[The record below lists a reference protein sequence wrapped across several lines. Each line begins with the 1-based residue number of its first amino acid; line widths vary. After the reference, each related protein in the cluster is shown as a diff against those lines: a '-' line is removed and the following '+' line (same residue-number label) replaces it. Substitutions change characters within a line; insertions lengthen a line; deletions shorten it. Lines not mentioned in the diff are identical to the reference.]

1 MRRIGTQLDLSDEER
16 AKLLDDLAYW
26 HTQVT
31 EDDLIGSRERYQK
44 AFDCVWNGADAS
56 GVALDTPGEAAWP
69 FEGASDQRLRWGETV
84 FLDHLALVSIAIS
97 SAEVEITCGG
107 SPDEQERARALKLL
121 LNGVINSLGSTGYA
135 EILAMLRYMMCDS
148 PAVAALDVQW
158 RRRTTLGVAE
168 LDADELANEYATMV
182 TNLDPGQSET
192 DAKIAFR
199 AALAGEA
206 DLEAAESVRRFLVSL
221 KGVRESDVDEVMAA
235 LDEEGECE
243 ALVVIAS
250 NEGPEVKALRYIDDF
265 CVPRVTDDFNYASPW
280 FRSEWVTASQ
290 LKERIADD
298 DWDPEWVERTLK
310 FKGYELFTE
319 TGTTVVEDVK
329 DLINLVWCYT
339 AETNERGETVRYVT
353 VLSHADGSAFGKRVV
368 RTRRGNWQTAFFRR
382 EVRTR
387 NITDARGLAE
397 ISAPSQGVA
406 KGIRDMAANNALI
419 GSLPPIKGKGA
430 RVRNV
435 LLEPFGFIPMG
446 QSDDITFMQPPAYP
460 AAAEKAEDKI
470 HKELLQYLGVSDGE
484 SDVTERRREFVT
496 WFLEQWKDFL
506 VLLLEV
512 TQDNAS
518 DEFVAKATQTA
529 DVKGVKA
536 QDVSGRF
543 AMTLKLDPTNI
554 DNEKL
559 ITKVNAVAQVLQS
572 IDREG
577 VVDTSPFV
585 RHVLTMLFPDMSGA
599 ALRSPEQLT
608 QDDIRDE
615 EQNFVKI
622 KAGLMPQMDTTERWR
637 YQARLEW
644 HQRMQQENPDAVAEM
659 SSASQDIYQRW
670 IAALEQMVTQF
681 GENAEIGKTGVRGV
695 ESK

>member
-1 MRRIGTQLDLSDEER
+1 MRRVGTQLKLSEEERTKLLADLS
-16 AKLLDDLAYW
+16 YW

-31 EDDLIGSRERYQK
+31 EDDLIGSRERYQQ
-44 AFDCVWNGADAS
+44 AFDCVWDGANAS
-56 GVALDTPGEAAWP
+56 GVALNSEKEEAWP
-69 FEGASDQRLRWGETV
+69 FEGASDQRLRWGETA
-84 FLDHLALVSIAIS
+84 FRDHLALVSIAIS
-97 SAEVEITCGG
+97 SAEIEITCGG
-107 SPDEQERARALKLL
+107 SPEEQERARALKLL
-121 LNGVINSLGSTGYA
+121 LRGLMNALGSAGYA

-158 RRRTTLGVAE
+158 RRRLTLGVAE
-168 LDADELANEYATMV
+168 LNADELADEYGMMAK
-182 TNLDPGQSET
+182 NLGESDSA
-192 DAKIAFR
+192 AKIAFR

-206 DLEAAESVRRFLVSL
+206 DLGELNKVRQFLMSA
-221 KGVRESDVDEVMAA
+221 KGVREDDVDEVLEA

-280 FRSEWVTASQ
+280 FRSEWVTESQ
-290 LKERIADD
+290 LRERIAGD
-298 DWDPEWVERTLK
+298 DWDPEWVEETLSY
-310 FKGYELFTE
+310 KGYELFTE
-319 TGTTVVEDVK
+319 RGTTAVEDVK
-329 DLINLVWCYT
+329 DLINLVWCYS

-353 VLSHADGSAFGKRVV
+353 VLSHANGSAFGKRVV

-419 GSLPPIKGKGA
+419 GSLPPVKAKGA

-435 LLEPFGFIPMG
+435 LLEPFGVIPMG
-446 QSDDITFMQPPAYP
+446 QSDDLAFMQPPAYP

-484 SDVTERRREFVT
+484 SDVTERRREFMF
-496 WFLEQWKDFL
+496 WFLEQWRDFL

-518 DEFVAKATQTA
+518 DEFVTRATQTA
-529 DVKGVKA
+529 DAKGVKA

-543 AMTLKLDPTNI
+543 MMSIKLDPTNI

-622 KAGLMPQMDTTERWR
+622 KAGLMPQMDTTGHWR

-644 HQRMQQENPDAVAEM
+644 HQRMQQENPDAIAEM
-659 SSASQDIYQRW
+659 SPASQEMYQRW
-670 IAALEQMVTQF
+670 ISALGQMVTQF

>member
-1 MRRIGTQLDLSDEER
+1 MRRVGTQLKLSEEERTKLLADLS
-16 AKLLDDLAYW
+16 YW
-26 HTQVT
+26 HTQIT
-31 EDDLIGSRERYQK
+31 EDDLIGSRERYQQ
-44 AFDCVWNGADAS
+44 AFDCVWDGANAS
-56 GVALDTPGEAAWP
+56 GVALNSEKEEAWP
-69 FEGASDQRLRWGETV
+69 FEGASDQRLRWGETA
-84 FLDHLALVSIAIS
+84 FRDHLALVSIAIS
-97 SAEVEITCGG
+97 SAEIEITCGG
-107 SPDEQERARALKLL
+107 SPEEQERARALKLL
-121 LNGVINSLGSTGYA
+121 LRGVMNALGSAGYA

-158 RRRTTLGVAE
+158 RRRLTLGVAE
-168 LDADELANEYATMV
+168 LNADELADEYGMMAK
-182 TNLDPGQSET
+182 NLGESDSA
-192 DAKIAFR
+192 AKIAFR

-206 DLEAAESVRRFLVSL
+206 DLGELNKVRQFLMSA
-221 KGVRESDVDEVMAA
+221 KGVREDDVDEVLEA

-280 FRSEWVTASQ
+280 FRSEWVTESQ
-290 LKERIADD
+290 LKERIVGD
-298 DWDPEWVERTLK
+298 DWDPEWVEETLNY
-310 FKGYELFTE
+310 KGYELFTE
-319 TGTTVVEDVK
+319 RGATVVEDVK
-329 DLINLVWCYT
+329 DLINLVWCYS

-353 VLSHADGSAFGKRVV
+353 VLSQADGSAFGKRVV

-419 GSLPPIKGKGA
+419 GSLPPVKAKGA

-435 LLEPFGFIPMG
+435 LLEPFSVIQMG
-446 QSDDITFMQPPAYP
+446 QSDDLAFMQPPAYP

-484 SDVTERRREFVT
+484 SDVTERRREFMF
-496 WFLEQWKDFL
+496 WFLEQWRDFL

-518 DEFVAKATQTA
+518 DEFVTRATQTA
-529 DVKGVKA
+529 DAKGVKA

-543 AMTLKLDPTNI
+543 MMSIKLDPTNI

-622 KAGLMPQMDTTERWR
+622 KAGLMPQMDTTGHWR

-644 HQRMQQENPDAVAEM
+644 HQRMLQENPDAIAEM
-659 SSASQDIYQRW
+659 SPASQEMYQRW
-670 IAALEQMVTQF
+670 ISALGQMVTQF

>member
-1 MRRIGTQLDLSDEER
+1 MRRVGTQLKLSEEERTKLLADLS
-16 AKLLDDLAYW
+16 YW

-31 EDDLIGSRERYQK
+31 EDDLIGSRERYQQ
-44 AFDCVWNGADAS
+44 AFDCVWDGANAS
-56 GVALDTPGEAAWP
+56 GVALNSKEEEAWP
-69 FEGASDQRLRWGETV
+69 FEGASDQRLRWGETA
-84 FLDHLALVSIAIS
+84 FRDHLALVSIAIS

-107 SPDEQERARALKLL
+107 SPEEQERARALKLL
-121 LNGVINSLGSTGYA
+121 LRGLMNALGSAGYA

-158 RRRTTLGVAE
+158 RRRLTLGVAE
-168 LDADELANEYATMV
+168 LNADELADEYGMMAK
-182 TNLDPGQSET
+182 NLGESDSA
-192 DAKIAFR
+192 AKIAFR

-206 DLEAAESVRRFLVSL
+206 DLGELNKVRQFLMSA
-221 KGVRESDVDEVMAA
+221 KGVREDDVDEVLKA

-243 ALVVIAS
+243 ALVTIGS

-280 FRSEWVTASQ
+280 FRSEWVTESQ
-290 LKERIADD
+290 LKERIVGD
-298 DWDPEWVERTLK
+298 DWDPEWVEETLSY
-310 FKGYELFTE
+310 KGYELFTE
-319 TGTTVVEDVK
+319 SGTTAVEDVK
-329 DLINLVWCYT
+329 DLINLVWCYS

-353 VLSHADGSAFGKRVV
+353 VLSHANGSAFGKRVV

-397 ISAPSQGVA
+397 LSAPSQGVA
-406 KGIRDMAANNALI
+406 KGIRDMAANNALV
-419 GSLPPIKGKGA
+419 GSLPPVKAKGA

-435 LLEPFGFIPMG
+435 LIEPFAFIPMG
-446 QSDDITFMQPPAYP
+446 QSDDLAFMQPPAYP

-470 HKELLQYLGVSDGE
+470 HKELLHYLGVSDGE
-484 SDVTERRREFVT
+484 SDVTERRREFMF
-496 WFLEQWKDFL
+496 WFLEQWRDFL

-512 TQDNAS
+512 AQDNAS
-518 DEFVAKATQTA
+518 DEFVTRATQTA
-529 DVKGVKA
+529 DAKGVKA

-543 AMTLKLDPTNI
+543 MMSIKLDPTNI

-622 KAGLMPQMDTTERWR
+622 KAGLMPQMDTTGHWR

-644 HQRMQQENPDAVAEM
+644 HQRMQQENPDAIAEM
-659 SSASQDIYQRW
+659 SPASQEMYQRW
-670 IAALEQMVTQF
+670 ISALEQMVTQF

>member
-1 MRRIGTQLDLSDEER
+1 MRRVGTQLELSEGERTKLLADLS
-16 AKLLDDLAYW
+16 YW

-31 EDDLIGSRERYQK
+31 EDDLIGSRERYQQ
-44 AFDCVWNGADAS
+44 AFDCVWDGANAS
-56 GVALDTPGEAAWP
+56 GVALNSEKEEAWP
-69 FEGASDQRLRWGETV
+69 FEGASDQRLRWGETA
-84 FLDHLALVSIAIS
+84 FRDHLALVSIAIS
-97 SAEVEITCGG
+97 SAEIEITCGG
-107 SPDEQERARALKLL
+107 SPEEQERARALKLL
-121 LNGVINSLGSTGYA
+121 LRGVMNALGSAGYA

-158 RRRTTLGVAE
+158 RRRLTLGVAE
-168 LDADELANEYATMV
+168 LNADELADEYGMMAK
-182 TNLDPGQSET
+182 NLGESDSA
-192 DAKIAFR
+192 AKIAFR

-206 DLEAAESVRRFLVSL
+206 DLGELNKVRQFLMSA
-221 KGVRESDVDEVMAA
+221 KGVREDDVDEVLEA

-243 ALVVIAS
+243 ALVTIDS

-280 FRSEWVTASQ
+280 FRSEWVTESQ
-290 LKERIADD
+290 LKERIAGD
-298 DWDPEWVERTLK
+298 DWDPEWVEETLNY
-310 FKGYELFTE
+310 KGYELFTE
-319 TGTTVVEDVK
+319 RGATAVEDVK
-329 DLINLVWCYT
+329 DLINLVWCYS

-353 VLSHADGSAFGKRVV
+353 VLSHANGSAFGKRVV

-419 GSLPPIKGKGA
+419 GSLPPVKAKGA

-435 LLEPFGFIPMG
+435 LLEPFGVIQMG
-446 QSDDITFMQPPAYP
+446 QSDDLAFMQPPAYP

-470 HKELLQYLGVSDGE
+470 HKELLHYLGVSDGE
-484 SDVTERRREFVT
+484 SDVTERRREFMF
-496 WFLEQWKDFL
+496 WFLEQWRDFL

-518 DEFVAKATQTA
+518 DEFVTRATQTA
-529 DVKGVKA
+529 DAKGVKA

-543 AMTLKLDPTNI
+543 MMSIKLDPTNI

-622 KAGLMPQMDTTERWR
+622 KAGLMPQMDTTGHWR

-644 HQRMQQENPDAVAEM
+644 HQRMQQENPDAIAEM
-659 SSASQDIYQRW
+659 SPASQEMYQRW
-670 IAALEQMVTQF
+670 ISALEQMVTQF

>member
-1 MRRIGTQLDLSDEER
+1 MRRVGTQLKLSEEERTKLLADLS
-16 AKLLDDLAYW
+16 YW

-31 EDDLIGSRERYQK
+31 EDDLIGSRERYQQ
-44 AFDCVWNGADAS
+44 AFDCVWDGANAS
-56 GVALDTPGEAAWP
+56 GVALNSKKEEAWP
-69 FEGASDQRLRWGETV
+69 FEGASDQRLRWGETA
-84 FLDHLALVSIAIS
+84 FRDHLALVSIAIS

-107 SPDEQERARALKLL
+107 SPEEQDRARALKLL
-121 LNGVINSLGSTGYA
+121 LRGIMNSLGSAGYA
-135 EILAMLRYMMCDS
+135 EIMAMLRYMMCDT

-158 RRRTTLGVAE
+158 RRRLTLGVAE
-168 LDADELANEYATMV
+168 LDADELADEYATMAK
-182 TNLDPGQSET
+182 NLGESDSA
-192 DAKIAFR
+192 AKIAFR

-206 DLEAAESVRRFLVSL
+206 DLGELNKVRQFLMSA
-221 KGVRESDVDEVMAA
+221 KGVREDDVDEVMEA

-280 FRSEWVTASQ
+280 FRSEWVTESQ
-290 LKERIADD
+290 LRERIAGD
-298 DWDPEWVERTLK
+298 DWDPEWVEATLNY
-310 FKGYELFTE
+310 KGYELFTE
-319 TGTTVVEDVK
+319 TGATVVEDVK
-329 DLINLVWCYT
+329 DLINLVWCYS

-397 ISAPSQGVA
+397 LSAPAQGVA
-406 KGIRDMAANNALI
+406 KGIRDMAANNALV
-419 GSLPPIKGKGA
+419 GSLPPVKAKGA

-435 LLEPFGFIPMG
+435 LIEPFAFIPMG
-446 QSDDITFMQPPAYP
+446 QSDDLTFMQPPAYP

-470 HKELLQYLGVSDGE
+470 HKELLHYLGVSDGE
-484 SDVTERRREFVT
+484 SDVTERRREFMF
-496 WFLEQWKDFL
+496 WFLEQWRDFL

-518 DEFVAKATQTA
+518 DEFVTRATQTA
-529 DVKGVKA
+529 DAKGVKA

-543 AMTLKLDPTNI
+543 MMSIKLDPTNI

-622 KAGLMPQMDTTERWR
+622 KAGLMPQMDTTGHWR

-644 HQRMQQENPDAVAEM
+644 HQRMQQENPDAIAEM
-659 SSASQDIYQRW
+659 SPASQEMYQRW
-670 IAALEQMVTQF
+670 ISALEQMVTQF

>member
-1 MRRIGTQLDLSDEER
+1 MRRVGTQLKLSEEERTKLLADLS
-16 AKLLDDLAYW
+16 YW

-31 EDDLIGSRERYQK
+31 EDDLIGSRERYQQ
-44 AFDCVWNGADAS
+44 AFDCVWDGANAS
-56 GVALDTPGEAAWP
+56 GVALNSKEEEAWP
-69 FEGASDQRLRWGETV
+69 FEGASDQRLRWGETA
-84 FLDHLALVSIAIS
+84 FRDHLALVSIAIS

-107 SPDEQERARALKLL
+107 SPEEQERARALKLL
-121 LNGVINSLGSTGYA
+121 LRGLMNALGSAGYA

-158 RRRTTLGVAE
+158 RRRLTLGVAE
-168 LDADELANEYATMV
+168 LNADELADEYGMMAK
-182 TNLDPGQSET
+182 NLGESDSA
-192 DAKIAFR
+192 AKIAFR

-206 DLEAAESVRRFLVSL
+206 GLGELNKVRQFLMSA
-221 KGVRESDVDEVMAA
+221 KGVREDDVDEVLKA

-243 ALVVIAS
+243 ALVTIGS

-280 FRSEWVTASQ
+280 FRSEWVTESQ
-290 LKERIADD
+290 LKERIVGD
-298 DWDPEWVERTLK
+298 DWDPEWVEETLNY
-310 FKGYELFTE
+310 KGYELFTE
-319 TGTTVVEDVK
+319 RGTTAVEDVK
-329 DLINLVWCYT
+329 DLINLVWCYS

-353 VLSHADGSAFGKRVV
+353 VLSHANGSAFGKRVV

-397 ISAPSQGVA
+397 LSAPSQGVA
-406 KGIRDMAANNALI
+406 KGIRDMAANNALV
-419 GSLPPIKGKGA
+419 GSLPPVKAKGA

-435 LLEPFGFIPMG
+435 LIEPFAFIPMG
-446 QSDDITFMQPPAYP
+446 QSDDLAFMQPPAYP

-470 HKELLQYLGVSDGE
+470 HKELLHYLGVSDGE
-484 SDVTERRREFVT
+484 SDVTERRREFMF
-496 WFLEQWKDFL
+496 WFLEQWRDFL

-512 TQDNAS
+512 AQDNAS
-518 DEFVAKATQTA
+518 DEFVTRATQTA
-529 DVKGVKA
+529 DAKGVKA

-543 AMTLKLDPTNI
+543 MMSIKLDPTNI

-622 KAGLMPQMDTTERWR
+622 KAGLMPQMDTTGHWR

-644 HQRMQQENPDAVAEM
+644 HQRMQQENPDAIAEM
-659 SSASQDIYQRW
+659 SPASQEMYQRW
-670 IAALEQMVTQF
+670 ISALEQMVTQF

>member
-1 MRRIGTQLDLSDEER
+1 MRRVGTQLELSEGERTKLLADLS
-16 AKLLDDLAYW
+16 YW
-26 HTQVT
+26 HTQIT
-31 EDDLIGSRERYQK
+31 EDDLIGSRERYQQ
-44 AFDCVWNGADAS
+44 AFDCVWDGANAS
-56 GVALDTPGEAAWP
+56 GVALDSEKEEAWP
-69 FEGASDQRLRWGETV
+69 FEGASDQRLRWGETA
-84 FLDHLALVSIAIS
+84 FRDHLALVSIAIS
-97 SAEVEITCGG
+97 SAEIEITCGG
-107 SPDEQERARALKLL
+107 SPEEQERARALKLL
-121 LNGVINSLGSTGYA
+121 LRGVMNALGSAGYA

-158 RRRTTLGVAE
+158 RRRLTLGVAE
-168 LDADELANEYATMV
+168 LNADELADEYGMMAK
-182 TNLDPGQSET
+182 NLGESDSA
-192 DAKIAFR
+192 AKIAFR

-206 DLEAAESVRRFLVSL
+206 DLGELNKVRQFLMSA
-221 KGVRESDVDEVMAA
+221 KGVREDDVDEVLEA

-280 FRSEWVTASQ
+280 FRSEWVTESQ
-290 LKERIADD
+290 LRERIAGD
-298 DWDPEWVERTLK
+298 DWDPEWVEETLNY
-310 FKGYELFTE
+310 KGYELFTE
-319 TGTTVVEDVK
+319 RGTTVVEDVK
-329 DLINLVWCYT
+329 DLVNLVWCYT

-419 GSLPPIKGKGA
+419 GSLPPVKAKGA
-430 RVRNV
+430 RARNV
-435 LLEPFGFIPMG
+435 LLEPFGMIPMG
-446 QSDDITFMQPPAYP
+446 QSDDLAFMQPPAYP

-470 HKELLQYLGVSDGE
+470 HKELLHYLGVSDGE
-484 SDVTERRREFVT
+484 SDVTERRREFMF
-496 WFLEQWKDFL
+496 WFLEQWRDFL

-518 DEFVAKATQTA
+518 DEFVTRATQTA
-529 DVKGVKA
+529 DAKGVKA

-622 KAGLMPQMDTTERWR
+622 KAGLMPQMDTTGHWR

-644 HQRMQQENPDAVAEM
+644 HQRMQQENPDAIAEM
-659 SSASQDIYQRW
+659 SPASQEMYQRW
-670 IAALEQMVTQF
+670 ISALEQMVTQF

>member
-1 MRRIGTQLDLSDEER
+1 MRRVGTQLELSEEERTKLLADLS
-16 AKLLDDLAYW
+16 YW

-31 EDDLIGSRERYQK
+31 EDDLIGSRDRYQQ
-44 AFDCVWNGADAS
+44 AFDCVWDGANAS
-56 GVALDTPGEAAWP
+56 GVALNSEKEEAWP
-69 FEGASDQRLRWGETV
+69 FEGASDQRLRWGETA
-84 FLDHLALVSIAIS
+84 FRDHLALVSIAIS
-97 SAEVEITCGG
+97 SAEIEITCGG
-107 SPDEQERARALKLL
+107 SPEEQERARALKLL
-121 LNGVINSLGSTGYA
+121 LRGVMNALGSAGYA

-158 RRRTTLGVAE
+158 RRRLTLGVAE
-168 LDADELANEYATMV
+168 LNADELADEYGMMAK
-182 TNLDPGQSET
+182 NLGESDSA
-192 DAKIAFR
+192 AKMMFR
-199 AALAGEA
+199 AALAGEGELA
-206 DLEAAESVRRFLVSL
+206 DAEKVRKFLVSA
-221 KGVRESDVDEVMAA
+221 KGVREEDADEVMEA
-235 LDEEGECE
+235 LNEDGECE
-243 ALVVIAS
+243 ALVTIDS

-280 FRSEWVTASQ
+280 FRSEWVTESQ
-290 LKERIADD
+290 LKERIAGD
-298 DWDPEWVERTLK
+298 DWDPEWVEESLN

-319 TGTTVVEDVK
+319 RGATVVEDVK
-329 DLINLVWCYT
+329 DLINLVWCYS

-353 VLSHADGSAFGKRVV
+353 VLSHANGSAFGKRVV

-419 GSLPPIKGKGA
+419 GSLPPVKAKGA

-435 LLEPFGFIPMG
+435 LLEPFGVISMG
-446 QSDDITFMQPPAYP
+446 QSDDLAFMQPPAYP

-470 HKELLQYLGVSDGE
+470 HKELLHYLGVSDGE
-484 SDVTERRREFVT
+484 SDVTERRREFMF
-496 WFLEQWKDFL
+496 WFLEQWRDFL

-518 DEFVAKATQTA
+518 DEFVARATQTA
-529 DVKGVKA
+529 DAKGVKA

-622 KAGLMPQMDTTERWR
+622 KAGLMPQMDTTGHWR

-644 HQRMQQENPDAVAEM
+644 HQRMQQENPDAIAEM
-659 SSASQDIYQRW
+659 SPASQEMYQRW
-670 IAALEQMVTQF
+670 ISALEQMVTQF

>member
-1 MRRIGTQLDLSDEER
+1 MRRVGTQLELSEGERTKLLADLS
-16 AKLLDDLAYW
+16 YW

-31 EDDLIGSRERYQK
+31 EDDLIGSRERYQQ
-44 AFDCVWNGADAS
+44 AFDCVWDGANAS
-56 GVALDTPGEAAWP
+56 GVALNSEKEEAWP
-69 FEGASDQRLRWGETV
+69 FEGASDQRLRWGETA
-84 FLDHLALVSIAIS
+84 FRDHLALVSIAIS
-97 SAEVEITCGG
+97 SAEIEITCGG
-107 SPDEQERARALKLL
+107 SPEEQERARALKLL
-121 LNGVINSLGSTGYA
+121 LRGVMNALGSAGYA

-158 RRRTTLGVAE
+158 RRRLTLGVAE
-168 LDADELANEYATMV
+168 LNADELADEYGMMAK
-182 TNLDPGQSET
+182 NLGESDSA
-192 DAKIAFR
+192 AKIAFR

-206 DLEAAESVRRFLVSL
+206 DLGELNKVRQFLMSA
-221 KGVRESDVDEVMAA
+221 KGVREDDVDQVLEA

-280 FRSEWVTASQ
+280 FRSEWVTESQ
-290 LKERIADD
+290 LKERIVGD
-298 DWDPEWVERTLK
+298 DWDPEWVEETLNY
-310 FKGYELFTE
+310 KGYELFTE
-319 TGTTVVEDVK
+319 RGATVVEDVK
-329 DLINLVWCYT
+329 DLINLVWCYS

-353 VLSHADGSAFGKRVV
+353 VLSHANGSAFGKRVV

-419 GSLPPIKGKGA
+419 GSLPPVKAKGA

-435 LLEPFGFIPMG
+435 LLEPFGVIPMG
-446 QSDDITFMQPPAYP
+446 QSDDLAFMQPPAYP

-470 HKELLQYLGVSDGE
+470 HKELLHYLGVSDGE
-484 SDVTERRREFVT
+484 SDVTERRREFMF
-496 WFLEQWKDFL
+496 WFLEQWRDFL

-518 DEFVAKATQTA
+518 DEFVTRATQTA
-529 DVKGVKA
+529 DAKGVKA

-543 AMTLKLDPTNI
+543 MMSIKLDPTNI

-622 KAGLMPQMDTTERWR
+622 KAGLMPQMDTTGHWR

-644 HQRMQQENPDAVAEM
+644 HQRMQQENPDAIAEM
-659 SSASQDIYQRW
+659 SPASQEMYQRW
-670 IAALEQMVTQF
+670 ISALEQMVTQF

>member
-1 MRRIGTQLDLSDEER
+1 MRRVGTQLELSEEERTKLLADLS
-16 AKLLDDLAYW
+16 YW

-31 EDDLIGSRERYQK
+31 EDDLIGSRERYQQ
-44 AFDCVWNGADAS
+44 AFDCVWDGANAS
-56 GVALDTPGEAAWP
+56 GVALNSEKEEAWP
-69 FEGASDQRLRWGETV
+69 FEGASDQRLRWGETA
-84 FLDHLALVSIAIS
+84 FRDHLALVSIAIS
-97 SAEVEITCGG
+97 SAEIEITCGG
-107 SPDEQERARALKLL
+107 SPEEQERARALKLL
-121 LNGVINSLGSTGYA
+121 LRGVMNALGSAGYA

-158 RRRTTLGVAE
+158 RRRLTLGVAE
-168 LDADELANEYATMV
+168 LNADELADEYGMMAK
-182 TNLDPGQSET
+182 NLGESDSA
-192 DAKIAFR
+192 AKMMFR
-199 AALAGEA
+199 AALAGEGELA
-206 DLEAAESVRRFLVSL
+206 DAEKVRKFLVSA
-221 KGVRESDVDEVMAA
+221 KGVREEDADEVMEA
-235 LDEEGECE
+235 LNEDGECE
-243 ALVVIAS
+243 ALVTIDS

-280 FRSEWVTASQ
+280 FRSEWVTESQ
-290 LKERIADD
+290 LKERIVGD
-298 DWDPEWVERTLK
+298 DWDPEWVEETLNY
-310 FKGYELFTE
+310 KGYELFTE
-319 TGTTVVEDVK
+319 TGATVVEDVK
-329 DLINLVWCYT
+329 DLINLVWCYS
-339 AETNERGETVRYVT
+339 AETNERGETVRYVA
-353 VLSHADGSAFGKRVV
+353 VLSHANGSAFGKRVV

-419 GSLPPIKGKGA
+419 GSLPPVKAKGA

-435 LLEPFGFIPMG
+435 LLEPFGVIQMG
-446 QSDDITFMQPPAYP
+446 QSDDLAFMQPPAYP

-470 HKELLQYLGVSDGE
+470 HKELLHYLGVSDGE
-484 SDVTERRREFVT
+484 SDVTERRREFMF
-496 WFLEQWKDFL
+496 WFLEQWRDFL

-518 DEFVAKATQTA
+518 DEFVTRATQTA
-529 DVKGVKA
+529 DAKGVKA

-543 AMTLKLDPTNI
+543 MMSIKLDPTNI

-622 KAGLMPQMDTTERWR
+622 KAGLMPQMDTTGHWR

-644 HQRMQQENPDAVAEM
+644 HQRMQQENPDAIAEM
-659 SSASQDIYQRW
+659 SPASQEMYGRW
-670 IAALEQMVTQF
+670 ISALEQMVTQF

>member
-1 MRRIGTQLDLSDEER
+1 MRRVGTQLELSEGERTKLLADLS
-16 AKLLDDLAYW
+16 YW

-31 EDDLIGSRERYQK
+31 EDDLIGSRERYQQ
-44 AFDCVWNGADAS
+44 AFDCVWDGANAS
-56 GVALDTPGEAAWP
+56 GVALNSEKEEAWP
-69 FEGASDQRLRWGETV
+69 FEGASDQRLRWGETA
-84 FLDHLALVSIAIS
+84 FRDHLALVSIAIS
-97 SAEVEITCGG
+97 SAEIEITCGG
-107 SPDEQERARALKLL
+107 SPEEQERARALKLL
-121 LNGVINSLGSTGYA
+121 LRGVMNALGSAGYA

-158 RRRTTLGVAE
+158 RRRLTLGVAE
-168 LDADELANEYATMV
+168 LNADELADEYGMMAK
-182 TNLDPGQSET
+182 NLGESDSA
-192 DAKIAFR
+192 AKMMFR
-199 AALAGEA
+199 AALAGEGELA
-206 DLEAAESVRRFLVSL
+206 DAEKVRKFLVSA
-221 KGVRESDVDEVMAA
+221 KGVREEDADEVMKA
-235 LDEEGECE
+235 LNEEGECE
-243 ALVVIAS
+243 ALVTIDS

-280 FRSEWVTASQ
+280 FRSEWVTESQ
-290 LKERIADD
+290 LKERIAGD
-298 DWDPEWVERTLK
+298 DWDPEWVEETLNY
-310 FKGYELFTE
+310 KGYELFTE
-319 TGTTVVEDVK
+319 RGATAVEDVK
-329 DLINLVWCYT
+329 DLINLVWCYS

-353 VLSHADGSAFGKRVV
+353 VLSHANGSAFGKRVV

-419 GSLPPIKGKGA
+419 GSLPPVKAKGA

-435 LLEPFGFIPMG
+435 LLEPFGVIQMG
-446 QSDDITFMQPPAYP
+446 QSDDLAFMQPPAYP

-470 HKELLQYLGVSDGE
+470 HKELLHYLGVSDGE
-484 SDVTERRREFVT
+484 SDVTERRREFMF
-496 WFLEQWKDFL
+496 WFLEQWRDFL

-518 DEFVAKATQTA
+518 DEFVTRATQTA
-529 DVKGVKA
+529 DAKGVKA

-543 AMTLKLDPTNI
+543 MMSIKLDPTNI

-622 KAGLMPQMDTTERWR
+622 KAGLMPQMDTTGHWR

-644 HQRMQQENPDAVAEM
+644 HQRMQQENPDAIAEM
-659 SSASQDIYQRW
+659 SPASQEMYQRW
-670 IAALEQMVTQF
+670 ISALEQMVTQF

>member
-1 MRRIGTQLDLSDEER
+1 MRRVGTQLELSEEERTKLLADLS
-16 AKLLDDLAYW
+16 YW

-31 EDDLIGSRERYQK
+31 EDDLIGSRERYQQ
-44 AFDCVWNGADAS
+44 AFDCVWDGANAS
-56 GVALDTPGEAAWP
+56 GVALNSEKEEAWP
-69 FEGASDQRLRWGETV
+69 FEGASDQRLRWGETA
-84 FLDHLALVSIAIS
+84 FRDHLALVSIAIS
-97 SAEVEITCGG
+97 SAEIEITCGG
-107 SPDEQERARALKLL
+107 SPEEQERARALKLL
-121 LNGVINSLGSTGYA
+121 LRGVMNALGSAGYA

-158 RRRTTLGVAE
+158 RRRLTLGVAE
-168 LDADELANEYATMV
+168 LNADELADEYGMMAK
-182 TNLDPGQSET
+182 NLGESDSA
-192 DAKIAFR
+192 AKIAFR

-206 DLEAAESVRRFLVSL
+206 DLGELNKVRQFLMSA
-221 KGVRESDVDEVMAA
+221 KGVREDDVDEVLEA

-280 FRSEWVTASQ
+280 FRSEWVTESQ
-290 LKERIADD
+290 LRERIAGD
-298 DWDPEWVERTLK
+298 DWDPEWVEETLNY
-310 FKGYELFTE
+310 KGYELFTE
-319 TGTTVVEDVK
+319 RGATVVEDVK
-329 DLINLVWCYT
+329 DLINLVWCYS

-353 VLSHADGSAFGKRVV
+353 VLSHANGSAFGKRVV

-419 GSLPPIKGKGA
+419 GSLPPVKAKGA

-435 LLEPFGFIPMG
+435 LLEPFGVIPMG
-446 QSDDITFMQPPAYP
+446 QSDDLAFMQPPAYP

-470 HKELLQYLGVSDGE
+470 HKELLHYLGVSDGE
-484 SDVTERRREFVT
+484 SDVTERRREFMF
-496 WFLEQWKDFL
+496 WFLEQWRDFL

-518 DEFVAKATQTA
+518 DEFVTRATQTA
-529 DVKGVKA
+529 DAKGVKA

-543 AMTLKLDPTNI
+543 MMSIKLDPTNI

-622 KAGLMPQMDTTERWR
+622 KAGLMPQMDTTGHWR

-644 HQRMQQENPDAVAEM
+644 HQRMQQENPDAIAEM
-659 SSASQDIYQRW
+659 SPVSQEMYQRW
-670 IAALEQMVTQF
+670 ISALEQMVKQF

>member
-1 MRRIGTQLDLSDEER
+1 MRRVGTQLELSEEERTKLLADLS
-16 AKLLDDLAYW
+16 YW

-31 EDDLIGSRERYQK
+31 EDDLIGSRERYQQ
-44 AFDCVWNGADAS
+44 AFDCVWDGANAS
-56 GVALDTPGEAAWP
+56 GVALNSKKEEAWP
-69 FEGASDQRLRWGETV
+69 FEGASDQRLRWGETA
-84 FLDHLALVSIAIS
+84 FRDHLALVSIAIS
-97 SAEVEITCGG
+97 SAEIEITCGG
-107 SPDEQERARALKLL
+107 SPEEQERARALKLL
-121 LNGVINSLGSTGYA
+121 LRGLMNALGSAGYA

-158 RRRTTLGVAE
+158 RRRLTLGVAE
-168 LDADELANEYATMV
+168 LNADELADEYGMMAK
-182 TNLDPGQSET
+182 NLGESDSA
-192 DAKIAFR
+192 AKIAFR

-206 DLEAAESVRRFLVSL
+206 DLGELNKVRQFLMSA
-221 KGVRESDVDEVMAA
+221 KGVREDDVDEVLEA

-280 FRSEWVTASQ
+280 FRSEWVTESQ
-290 LKERIADD
+290 LRERIAGD
-298 DWDPEWVERTLK
+298 DWDSEWVEETLN

-319 TGTTVVEDVK
+319 RGATVVEDVK
-329 DLINLVWCYT
+329 DLINLVWCYS

-353 VLSHADGSAFGKRVV
+353 VLSHANGSAFGKRVV

-419 GSLPPIKGKGA
+419 GSLPPVKAKGA

-435 LLEPFGFIPMG
+435 LLEPFGVIPMG
-446 QSDDITFMQPPAYP
+446 QSDDLAFMQPPAYP

-470 HKELLQYLGVSDGE
+470 HKELLHYLGVSDGE
-484 SDVTERRREFVT
+484 SDVTERRREFMF
-496 WFLEQWKDFL
+496 WFLEQWRDFL

-518 DEFVAKATQTA
+518 DEFVTRATQTA
-529 DVKGVKA
+529 DAKGVKA

-543 AMTLKLDPTNI
+543 MMSIKLDPTNI

-622 KAGLMPQMDTTERWR
+622 KAGLMPQMDTTGHWR

-644 HQRMQQENPDAVAEM
+644 HQRMQQENPDAIAEM
-659 SSASQDIYQRW
+659 SPASQEMYQRW
-670 IAALEQMVTQF
+670 ISALEQMVTQF

>member
-1 MRRIGTQLDLSDEER
+1 MRRVGTQLKLSEEERTKLLADLS
-16 AKLLDDLAYW
+16 YW

-31 EDDLIGSRERYQK
+31 EDDLIGSRERYQQ
-44 AFDCVWNGADAS
+44 AFDCVWDGANAS
-56 GVALDTPGEAAWP
+56 GVALNSEKEEAWP
-69 FEGASDQRLRWGETV
+69 FEGASDQRLRWGETA
-84 FLDHLALVSIAIS
+84 FRDHLALVSIAIS

-107 SPDEQERARALKLL
+107 SPEEQERARALKLL
-121 LNGVINSLGSTGYA
+121 LRGLMNALGSAGYA

-158 RRRTTLGVAE
+158 RRRLTLGVAE
-168 LDADELANEYATMV
+168 LNADELADEYGMMAK
-182 TNLDPGQSET
+182 NLGESDSA
-192 DAKIAFR
+192 AKIAFR

-206 DLEAAESVRRFLVSL
+206 DLGELNKVRQFLMSA
-221 KGVRESDVDEVMAA
+221 KGVREDDVDEVLEA

-280 FRSEWVTASQ
+280 FRSEWVTESQ
-290 LKERIADD
+290 LRERIAGD
-298 DWDPEWVERTLK
+298 DWDPEWVEETLSY
-310 FKGYELFTE
+310 KGYELFTE
-319 TGTTVVEDVK
+319 RGTTAVEDVK
-329 DLINLVWCYT
+329 DLINLVWCYS

-353 VLSHADGSAFGKRVV
+353 VLSHANGSAFGKRVV

-419 GSLPPIKGKGA
+419 GSLPPVKAKGA

-435 LLEPFGFIPMG
+435 LLEPFGVIPMG
-446 QSDDITFMQPPAYP
+446 QSDDLAFMQPPAYP

-484 SDVTERRREFVT
+484 SDVTERRREFMF
-496 WFLEQWKDFL
+496 WFLEQWRDFL

-518 DEFVAKATQTA
+518 DEFVTRATQTA
-529 DVKGVKA
+529 DAKGVKA

-543 AMTLKLDPTNI
+543 MMSIKLDPTNI

-622 KAGLMPQMDTTERWR
+622 KAGLMPQMDTTGHWR

-644 HQRMQQENPDAVAEM
+644 HQRMQQENPDAIAEM
-659 SSASQDIYQRW
+659 SPASQEMYQRW
-670 IAALEQMVTQF
+670 ISALGQMVTQF

>member
-1 MRRIGTQLDLSDEER
+1 MRRVGTQLKLSEEERTKLLADLS
-16 AKLLDDLAYW
+16 YW

-31 EDDLIGSRERYQK
+31 EDDLIGSRERYQQ
-44 AFDCVWNGADAS
+44 AFDCVWDGANAS
-56 GVALDTPGEAAWP
+56 GVALNSGKEEAWP
-69 FEGASDQRLRWGETV
+69 FEGASDQRLRWGETA
-84 FLDHLALVSIAIS
+84 FRDHLALVSIAIS
-97 SAEVEITCGG
+97 SAEIEITCGG
-107 SPDEQERARALKLL
+107 SPEEQERARALKLL
-121 LNGVINSLGSTGYA
+121 LRGLMNALGSAGYA

-158 RRRTTLGVAE
+158 RRRLTLGVAE
-168 LDADELANEYATMV
+168 LNADELADEYGMMAK
-182 TNLDPGQSET
+182 NLGESDSA
-192 DAKIAFR
+192 AKIAFR

-206 DLEAAESVRRFLVSL
+206 GLGELNKVRQFLMSA
-221 KGVRESDVDEVMAA
+221 KGVREDDVDEVLKA
-235 LDEEGECE
+235 LYEDGECE
-243 ALVVIAS
+243 ALVTIGS

-280 FRSEWVTASQ
+280 FRSEWVTESQ
-290 LKERIADD
+290 LKERIVGD
-298 DWDPEWVERTLK
+298 DWDPEWVEETLNY
-310 FKGYELFTE
+310 KGYELFTE
-319 TGTTVVEDVK
+319 RGTTAVEDVK
-329 DLINLVWCYT
+329 DLINLVWCYS

-353 VLSHADGSAFGKRVV
+353 VLSHANGSAFGKRVV

-397 ISAPSQGVA
+397 LSAPSQGVA
-406 KGIRDMAANNALI
+406 KGIRDMAANNALV
-419 GSLPPIKGKGA
+419 GSLPPVKAKGA

-435 LLEPFGFIPMG
+435 LIEPFAFIPMG
-446 QSDDITFMQPPAYP
+446 QSDDLAFMQPPAYP

-470 HKELLQYLGVSDGE
+470 HKELLHYLGVSDGE
-484 SDVTERRREFVT
+484 SDVTERRREFMF
-496 WFLEQWKDFL
+496 WFLEQWRDFL

-518 DEFVAKATQTA
+518 DEFVTRATQTA
-529 DVKGVKA
+529 DAKGVKA

-622 KAGLMPQMDTTERWR
+622 KAGLMPQMDTTGHWR

-644 HQRMQQENPDAVAEM
+644 HQRMQQENPDAIAEM
-659 SSASQDIYQRW
+659 SPASQEMYQRW
-670 IAALEQMVTQF
+670 ISALEQMVTQF

>member
-1 MRRIGTQLDLSDEER
+1 MRRVGTQLELSEEERTKLLADLS
-16 AKLLDDLAYW
+16 YW

-31 EDDLIGSRERYQK
+31 EDDLIGSRERYQQ
-44 AFDCVWNGADAS
+44 AFDCVWDGANAS
-56 GVALDTPGEAAWP
+56 GVALNSEKEEAWP
-69 FEGASDQRLRWGETV
+69 FEGASDQRLRWGETA
-84 FLDHLALVSIAIS
+84 FRDHLALVSIAIS
-97 SAEVEITCGG
+97 SAEIEITCGG
-107 SPDEQERARALKLL
+107 SPEEQERARALKLL
-121 LNGVINSLGSTGYA
+121 LRGVMNALGSAGYA

-158 RRRTTLGVAE
+158 RRRLTLGVAE
-168 LDADELANEYATMV
+168 LNADELADEYGMMV
-182 TNLDPGQSET
+182 KNLGESDSA
-192 DAKIAFR
+192 AKIAFR

-206 DLEAAESVRRFLVSL
+206 DLGELNKVRQFLMSA
-221 KGVRESDVDEVMAA
+221 KGVREDDVDEVLEA

-243 ALVVIAS
+243 ALVMIDS

-280 FRSEWVTASQ
+280 FRSEWVTESQ
-290 LKERIADD
+290 LRERIVGD
-298 DWDPEWVERTLK
+298 DWDPEWVEETLNY
-310 FKGYELFTE
+310 KGYELFTE
-319 TGTTVVEDVK
+319 TGATVVEDVK
-329 DLINLVWCYT
+329 DLINLVWCYS

-353 VLSHADGSAFGKRVV
+353 VLSHANGSAFGKRVV

-419 GSLPPIKGKGA
+419 GSLPPVKAKGA

-435 LLEPFGFIPMG
+435 LLEPFGVIPMG
-446 QSDDITFMQPPAYP
+446 QSDDLAFMQPPAYP

-470 HKELLQYLGVSDGE
+470 HKELLHYLGVSDGE
-484 SDVTERRREFVT
+484 SDVTERRREFMF
-496 WFLEQWKDFL
+496 WFLEQWRDFL

-518 DEFVAKATQTA
+518 DEFVTRATQTA
-529 DVKGVKA
+529 DAKGVKA

-543 AMTLKLDPTNI
+543 MMSIKLDPTNI

-622 KAGLMPQMDTTERWR
+622 KAGLMPQMDTTGHWR

-644 HQRMQQENPDAVAEM
+644 HQRMQQENPDAIAEM
-659 SSASQDIYQRW
+659 SPASQEMYQRW
-670 IAALEQMVTQF
+670 ISALEQMVKQF

>member
-1 MRRIGTQLDLSDEER
+1 MRRVGTQLELSEGERTKLLADLS
-16 AKLLDDLAYW
+16 YW

-31 EDDLIGSRERYQK
+31 EDDLIGSRERYQQ
-44 AFDCVWNGADAS
+44 AFDCVWDGANAS
-56 GVALDTPGEAAWP
+56 GVALNSEKEEAWP
-69 FEGASDQRLRWGETV
+69 FEGASDQRLRWGETA
-84 FLDHLALVSIAIS
+84 FRDHLALVSIAIS
-97 SAEVEITCGG
+97 SAEIEITCGG
-107 SPDEQERARALKLL
+107 SPEEQERARALKLL
-121 LNGVINSLGSTGYA
+121 LRGVMNALGSAGYA

-158 RRRTTLGVAE
+158 RRRLTLGVAE
-168 LDADELANEYATMV
+168 LNADELADEYGMMAK
-182 TNLDPGQSET
+182 NLGESDSA
-192 DAKIAFR
+192 AKMMFR
-199 AALAGEA
+199 AALAGEGELA
-206 DLEAAESVRRFLVSL
+206 DAEKVRKFLVSA
-221 KGVRESDVDEVMAA
+221 KGVREEDADEVMEA
-235 LDEEGECE
+235 LNEDGECE
-243 ALVVIAS
+243 ALVTIDS

-280 FRSEWVTASQ
+280 FRSEWVTESQ
-290 LKERIADD
+290 LKERIVGD
-298 DWDPEWVERTLK
+298 DWDPEWVEETLNY
-310 FKGYELFTE
+310 KGYELFTE
-319 TGTTVVEDVK
+319 TGATVVEDVK
-329 DLINLVWCYT
+329 DLINLVWCYS

-353 VLSHADGSAFGKRVV
+353 VLSHANGSAFGKRVV

-419 GSLPPIKGKGA
+419 GSLPPVKAKGA

-435 LLEPFGFIPMG
+435 LLEPFGVIPMG
-446 QSDDITFMQPPAYP
+446 QSDDLAFMQPPAYP

-470 HKELLQYLGVSDGE
+470 HKELLHYLGVSDGE
-484 SDVTERRREFVT
+484 SDVTERRREFMF
-496 WFLEQWKDFL
+496 WFLEQWRDFL

-518 DEFVAKATQTA
+518 DEFVTRATQTA
-529 DVKGVKA
+529 DAKGVKA

-543 AMTLKLDPTNI
+543 MMSIKLDPTNI

-622 KAGLMPQMDTTERWR
+622 KAGLMPQMDTTGRWR

-644 HQRMQQENPDAVAEM
+644 HQRMQQENPDAIAEM
-659 SSASQDIYQRW
+659 SPASQEMYQRW
-670 IAALEQMVTQF
+670 ISALEQMVTQF

>member
-1 MRRIGTQLDLSDEER
+1 MRRVGTQLKLSEEERTKLLTDLS
-16 AKLLDDLAYW
+16 YW

-31 EDDLIGSRERYQK
+31 EDDLIGSRERYQQ
-44 AFDCVWNGADAS
+44 AFDCVWDGANAS
-56 GVALDTPGEAAWP
+56 GVALNSKEEEAWP
-69 FEGASDQRLRWGETV
+69 FEGASDQRLRWGETA
-84 FLDHLALVSIAIS
+84 FRDHLALVSIAIS
-97 SAEVEITCGG
+97 SAEIEITCGG
-107 SPDEQERARALKLL
+107 SPEEQERARALKLL
-121 LNGVINSLGSTGYA
+121 LRGLMNALGSAGYA

-158 RRRTTLGVAE
+158 RRRLTLGVAE
-168 LDADELANEYATMV
+168 LNADELADEYGMMAK
-182 TNLDPGQSET
+182 NLGESDSA
-192 DAKIAFR
+192 AKIAFR

-206 DLEAAESVRRFLVSL
+206 GLGELNKVRQFLMSA
-221 KGVRESDVDEVMAA
+221 KGVREDDVDEVLKA

-243 ALVVIAS
+243 ALVTIGS

-280 FRSEWVTASQ
+280 FRSEWVTESQ
-290 LKERIADD
+290 LKERIVGD
-298 DWDPEWVERTLK
+298 DWDPEWVEETLSY
-310 FKGYELFTE
+310 KGYELFTE
-319 TGTTVVEDVK
+319 RGTTAVEDVK
-329 DLINLVWCYT
+329 DLINLVWCYS

-353 VLSHADGSAFGKRVV
+353 VLSHANGSAFGKRVV

-397 ISAPSQGVA
+397 LSAPSQGVA
-406 KGIRDMAANNALI
+406 KGIRDMAANNALV
-419 GSLPPIKGKGA
+419 GSLPPVKAKGA

-435 LLEPFGFIPMG
+435 LIEPFAFIPMG
-446 QSDDITFMQPPAYP
+446 QSDDLAFMQPPAYP

-470 HKELLQYLGVSDGE
+470 HKELLHYLGVSDGE
-484 SDVTERRREFVT
+484 SDVTERRREFMF
-496 WFLEQWKDFL
+496 WFLEQWRDFL

-512 TQDNAS
+512 AQDNAS
-518 DEFVAKATQTA
+518 DEFVTRATQTA
-529 DVKGVKA
+529 DAKGVKA

-543 AMTLKLDPTNI
+543 MMSLKLDPTNI

-622 KAGLMPQMDTTERWR
+622 KAGLMPQMDTTGHWR

-644 HQRMQQENPDAVAEM
+644 HQRMQQENPDAIAEM
-659 SSASQDIYQRW
+659 SPASQEMYQRW
-670 IAALEQMVTQF
+670 ISALEQMVTQF